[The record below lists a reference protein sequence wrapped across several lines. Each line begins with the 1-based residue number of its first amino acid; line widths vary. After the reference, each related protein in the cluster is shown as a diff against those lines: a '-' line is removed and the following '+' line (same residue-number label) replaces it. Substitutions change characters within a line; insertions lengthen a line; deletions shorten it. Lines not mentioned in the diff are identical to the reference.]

1 MIDALEKAGIEISF
15 TTFNVINLQPGSS
28 EANRLSNPTR
38 SVNND

>member
-28 EANRLSNPTR
+28 ETNRLSKPTKR
-38 SVNND
+38 GNDD